1 MSKNQLIFVAGHKG
15 MVGAALCR
23 ALLSK
28 GYENLLTVGKEK
40 MDLCDQS
47 QVRAFFEEKR
57 PNTVFLAAARVGGIK
72 ANRDY
77 PADFLYQNLAI
88 QTNVIHEAWRS
99 GVSRFVFLGS
109 SCIYPRECPQP
120 IREEY
125 LLTSPLE
132 TTNEAY
138 AIAKIAGV
146 KMVEFYR
153 KQYGFNAISLMPCN
167 LYGPN
172 DHFDLNTSHV
182 LPALV
187 RRFVDAAQEGAPNV
201 TLWGTGTPLREFLH
215 VDELA
220 AAALFLSAH
229 SSAPALINVGSGT
242 DLSIKELAIK
252 IAEIAGYKGE
262 ICWDTSMPD
271 GTPRKCLDISRLKA
285 LGFMPRISLDE
296 GIPAVVEEY
305 KRRKAAGSL

>member
-146 KMVEFYR
+146 
-153 KQYGFNAISLMPCN
+153 
-167 LYGPN
+167 
-172 DHFDLNTSHV
+172 
-182 LPALV
+182 
-187 RRFVDAAQEGAPNV
+187 
-201 TLWGTGTPLREFLH
+201 
-215 VDELA
+215 
-220 AAALFLSAH
+220 
-229 SSAPALINVGSGT
+229 
-242 DLSIKELAIK
+242 
-252 IAEIAGYKGE
+252 
-262 ICWDTSMPD
+262 
-271 GTPRKCLDISRLKA
+271 
-285 LGFMPRISLDE
+285 
-296 GIPAVVEEY
+296 
-305 KRRKAAGSL
+305 